1 MVRGSC
7 AWRNRRWFQMKEQTN
22 QSGLGRRLSLVRV
35 YLHEEMVSEKK
46 KSGLERE
53 MVSQQVPTVQSNMS

>member
-1 MVRGSC
+1 MVRGSFT
-7 AWRNRRWFQMKEQTN
+7 WRNGGWFQMKEQTN

-53 MVSQQVPTVQSNMS
+53 IVSQQVPTVQSNMS